1 MDSLSHRIA
10 RRLRGILAILL
21 AAGALAAVPAHAATV
36 APSSKLVSANNIQ
49 SVIDYLESKGDK
61 TERSKSDDGDPMLN
75 ESNNYYS
82 VYFWCEDNHAS
93 CDAIQ
98 FRACYGDYADA
109 TPDKANAVS
118 RDYFYAK
125 SYIDKEGRACLELPV
140 STGLKGISYEAM
152 DLSYEAFIGFTQS
165 ADDYFGE
172 HSD

>member
-98 FRACYGDYADA
+98 FRALGLVGQPA
-109 TPDKANAVS
+109 
-118 RDYFYAK
+118 
-125 SYIDKEGRACLELPV
+125 IDWQNRPTFQQVVEFPRHRPSG
-140 STGLKGISYEAM
+140 S
-152 DLSYEAFIGFTQS
+152 
-165 ADDYFGE
+165 
-172 HSD
+172 